1 MKTLNYNPPP
11 VGAIQKEPLKL
22 DWTKMEAIEIKREL
36 KKITRETLNEE
47 KIRKLISKTLGY
59 AGALIISD
67 GVRAIITMQ
76 DRYGEVVSYS

>member
-36 KKITRETLNEE
+36 KK
-47 KIRKLISKTLGY
+47 
-59 AGALIISD
+59 
-67 GVRAIITMQ
+67 
-76 DRYGEVVSYS
+76 